1 MKHYM
6 FKYFISILIVVFSF
20 GTVSIADDTKEPD
33 FVIAADAFQEGD
45 YVDAAVRFGNLA
57 VNGNAAAQYNYAMLV
72 YKGVGAPSDFEEAW
86 YWSWMARLAGIEKAV
101 ELTGQIAGELG
112 LEHEEILLRRL
123 RNTFE
128 KDALQGDATAL
139 SNMAI
144 FLTEAQTDPDLAEGY
159 VWALVAQALGQTDVQ
174 HIVKKAN
181 DELELSVKIESQKK
195 AKSIFKDFQ

>member
-1 MKHYM
+1 MKHYV
-6 FKYFISILIVVFSF
+6 FNYFTPIFIVVCSF
-20 GTVSIADDTKEPD
+20 GTVSLADDTKEPN

-57 VNGNAAAQYNYAMLV
+57 ANGNAAAQYNYAMLI

-86 YWSWMARLAGIEKAV
+86 YWSWMARLAGIEKAI
-101 ELTGQIAGELG
+101 ELTDQIAAELG
-112 LEHEEILLRRL
+112 VEHEETLLRRL

-128 KDALQGDATAL
+128 KDALNGDATAL

-144 FLTEAQTDPDLAEGY
+144 FLTEAQSDPDLAECY

-181 DELELSVKIESQKK
+181 DELELSVKIDSQKK
-195 AKSIFKDFQ
+195 AKAIFKDFQ

>member
-1 MKHYM
+1 
-6 FKYFISILIVVFSF
+6 
-20 GTVSIADDTKEPD
+20 
-33 FVIAADAFQEGD
+33 
-45 YVDAAVRFGNLA
+45 
-57 VNGNAAAQYNYAMLV
+57 
-72 YKGVGAPSDFEEAW
+72 
-86 YWSWMARLAGIEKAV
+86 MARLAGIEKAV

-112 LEHEEILLRRL
+112 LEHEETLLLRL

-159 VWALVAQALGQTDVQ
+159 VWALVAQALGRTDVQ
-174 HIVKKAN
+174 YIVKKAN